1 MGQEGWGVGMGAGAL
16 DPTYLPPGLPLRA
29 GEARSRRR
37 RGWGR
42 EGTETV
48 IRVYSGRKDRRPAG
62 REKRA
67 WGSLGWGKRWGSV
80 LHLWPAWGAQ
90 TPTSRAGHCQ
100 LGWARSLRGVLRSLL
115 PSRGPGIPMPGGIC
129 AQRPLLSPALQ
140 VTQVRTGTKPTGP
153 VGSPGSE
160 CARKQGW
167 HQGVFG
173 DMSHEDPSV
182 AFRGLPAYPVAAPR
196 EKVAPQ
202 GHSSLPEMSLSTF
215 SGEKEMFC

>member
-42 EGTETV
+42 EGTEAV

-100 LGWARSLRGVLRSLL
+100 LGWARSLRR
-115 PSRGPGIPMPGGIC
+115 
-129 AQRPLLSPALQ
+129 
-140 VTQVRTGTKPTGP
+140 
-153 VGSPGSE
+153 GSE
-160 CARKQGW
+160 VPPTLPGAGYSHAWRHLCAEALAKSR
-167 HQGVFG
+167 FAG
-173 DMSHEDPSV
+173 DASEDGDKTHR
-182 AFRGLPAYPVAAPR
+182 ACGKPR
-196 EKVAPQ
+196 
-202 GHSSLPEMSLSTF
+202 L
-215 SGEKEMFC
+215 